1 MTDIITK
8 ENLQEMR
15 ADHIRKNLEK
25 RNVHIHSQV
34 CQITRAI
41 IEENNNGKSV
51 VYIKY
56 LYNEDP
62 EVLSMIAHKL
72 QEKFVD
78 SLISMKDDPMYQKN
92 TILTV
97 NWSDNV
103 QISSV
108 FSASDACLE
117 HSAFGFPHRD
127 RRSPNESTTNPP
139 FIEDDGGS
147 RSNP

>member
-8 ENLQEMR
+8 ENLRAMR
-15 ADHIRKNLEK
+15 ADHILKTQEK

-41 IEENNNGKSV
+41 IEENNNGKY

-78 SLISMKDDPMYQKN
+78 SLISIQDDPMYQKN

-103 QISSV
+103 QISS
-108 FSASDACLE
+108 LE
-117 HSAFGFPHRD
+117 V
-127 RRSPNESTTNPP
+127 PNTYPVS
-139 FIEDDGGS
+139 
-147 RSNP
+147 